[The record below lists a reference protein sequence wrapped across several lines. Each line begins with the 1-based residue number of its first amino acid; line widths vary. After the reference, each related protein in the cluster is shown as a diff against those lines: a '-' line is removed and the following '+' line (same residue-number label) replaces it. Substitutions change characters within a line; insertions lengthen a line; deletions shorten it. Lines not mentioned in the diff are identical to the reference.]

1 MARMKTN
8 RKVGQKPLS
17 EIDPVAGDTQEGGM
31 ETPGQGP
38 DSATVSVPVALN
50 PADEAQEH
58 EPGFPI
64 VGIGASAGG
73 LAAFEAFFANMPAD
87 TESGMAFVLVQHLDP
102 GHKSI
107 LTELVS
113 RYTKMRVFEV
123 VDGMQVEPNCTY
135 IIPPNKDMALLRGH
149 LHLME
154 PASPRGLR
162 LPIDFFFRSL
172 AQDRGEKA
180 ICIVLSGTGT
190 DGTLGL
196 RAVKEVGGMAMAQ
209 APSTAGYNGM
219 PNSAIGTG
227 LTDYIVPPGEM
238 PAQLIAYAQ
247 LAYSNRS
254 RRMADVS
261 EGENSGIK
269 HVLVLLRSHSGHDF
283 SFYKQNTI
291 LRRVKR
297 RMAVNQIERVDKYVQ
312 FLRQNNGELELL
324 FHELLIGVTSFFR
337 DADAFAALQE
347 KVIPS
352 LFTEKEGEQMVRV
365 WTPGCSTGEEAYSI
379 AILLQEYVEKIGQ
392 PYNFQIFATDI
403 DRESIEK
410 ARSGV
415 YPASIAL
422 DVSPE
427 RLTRFFNAQEDTFRI
442 KKSIR
447 DMVIFAEQDVTKD
460 PPFSKI
466 DLLTCRNLLIYFETE
481 LQKKVLP
488 LFHYALRQGGFLFL
502 GTSET
507 TGEFTKLFEPVDRK
521 WKLYK
526 RKGSLSQVGMAEFHL
541 PQQAVESANHPM
553 FQERKEKKP
562 NVRDLTEKLLL
573 QDYAPASV
581 LVNEKGEI
589 LFVSGHT
596 GKFLELPPGEVTN
609 NILRSARQGL
619 RLELTAALHK
629 VAENGQPVRYDGL
642 RVKINGKSQLV
653 NLIVKQTDYPYQEGG
668 LILVIFEDVAKEP
681 SPHPPEEANDLDAI
695 EAVRDMQIAG
705 LERELRSKGE
715 YLQTTIEEL
724 ETANEELKSTNEE
737 LQSTN
742 EELQST
748 NEEMETSKEE
758 LQSINEELVTVNNEL
773 QQKIESLSRANNDM
787 NNLLAGTGIGTV
799 FVDSQLN
806 VQRFTPPITQI
817 LNLIPSDVGRP
828 LSHLMPNLVNY
839 FNLEGDTRAVL
850 NDLVPR
856 ELEVQSKSGQWY
868 LMRILPYRTLENAVE
883 GAVITFVDISVLRQ
897 LRTTLHDNEERV
909 RSLEESAS
917 GMIWSVD
924 AHLRLTTFNTAFSA
938 DIRKLYGRDVELRQ
952 VMPPDWLPQAVQQEW
967 KERYKRALLGE
978 TFLEEVTL
986 SSTAGLEGQGSPM
999 RQYIIRPVLAADQK
1013 IIGVACSSR
1022 DISV

>member
-1 MARMKTN
+1 MARNHIN
-8 RKVGQKPLS
+8 RKDGQTAQPPKGSAAGGTPADMAEPPKPDLGS
-17 EIDPVAGDTQEGGM
+17 AEDGPAPVADPEEA
-31 ETPGQGP
+31 ET
-38 DSATVSVPVALN
+38 
-50 PADEAQEH
+50 ER

-73 LAAFEAFFANMPAD
+73 LAAFEAFFASMPAD

-102 GHKSI
+102 GHKSM
-107 LTELVS
+107 LTELVR
-113 RYTKMRVFEV
+113 RYTKMHVFEV
-123 VDGMQVEPNCTY
+123 TDGMEVEPNCTY
-135 IIPPNKDMALLRGH
+135 IIPPNKDMALLRGR

-172 AQDRGEKA
+172 AQDRGERA

-209 APSTAGYNGM
+209 APTTAGYNGM
-219 PNSAIGTG
+219 PASAIATG
-227 LTDYIVPPGEM
+227 QVDYILPPGEM

-254 RRMADVS
+254 RRATQIPR
-261 EGENSGIK
+261 GEISGIQ

-291 LRRVKR
+291 LRRVRR

-312 FLRQNNGELELL
+312 YLRQNSGELEML
-324 FHELLIGVTSFFR
+324 FHELLIGVTAFFR
-337 DADAFAALQE
+337 DPDAYAALQE
-347 KVIPS
+347 NVIPN
-352 LFTEKEGEQMVRV
+352 LFTQKEGERMVRV
-365 WTPGCSTGEEAYSI
+365 WAPGCSTGEEAYSI

-415 YPASIAL
+415 YPANIAL

-427 RLTRFFNAQEDTFRI
+427 RLSRFFSAQEDSFRI
-442 KKSIR
+442 KESIR
-447 DMVIFAEQDVTKD
+447 DMVIFAEQDVVKD

-466 DLLTCRNLLIYFETE
+466 DLVSCRNLLIYFEVE

-502 GTSET
+502 GTSES
-507 TGEFTKLFEPVDRK
+507 TGGFTNLFEPVDRK
-521 WKLYK
+521 WKLY
-526 RKGSLSQVGMAEFHL
+526 RCKGSLSQVNLAEFHIPPL
-541 PQQAVESANHPM
+541 AVDSANRRM
-553 FQERKEKKP
+553 FQDRREKKT
-562 NVRDLTEKLLL
+562 NVRELTEKVLL
-573 QDYAPASV
+573 QDYAPACV

-589 LFVSGHT
+589 LFVYGHT
-596 GKFLELPPGEVTN
+596 GKYLELPPGEITN
-609 NILRSARQGL
+609 SILRSARPGL

-629 VAENGQPVRYDGL
+629 VAAQGQPVRYDGL
-642 RVKINGKSQLV
+642 RVKINGDSQVV
-653 NLIVKQTDYPYQEGG
+653 NLIVKQADFPYQEGG
-668 LILVIFEDVAKEP
+668 LILVIFEDVA
-681 SPHPPEEANDLDAI
+681 PETASRLPGEDNNMPDAM
-695 EAVRDMQIAG
+695 ETVQDMQIAG
-705 LERELRSKGE
+705 LERELHVKEE

-773 QQKIESLSRANNDM
+773 QQKIESLARANNDM

-799 FVDSQLN
+799 FVDTHLN
-806 VQRFTPPITQI
+806 VQRFTPAVTQI
-817 LNLIPSDVGRP
+817 LNLIPGDVGRP
-828 LSHLMPNLVNY
+828 LSHLMPNLVHY
-839 FNLEGDTRAVL
+839 LNLEEDTRKVL
-850 NDLVPR
+850 DDLAPR
-856 ELEVQSKSGQWY
+856 ELEVQAKSGEWY
-868 LMRILPYRTLENAVE
+868 LMRILPYRTLENAIE
-883 GAVITFVDISVLRQ
+883 GAVITFVNISVLKQ
-897 LRTTLHDNEERV
+897 LRATLHDNEERV
-909 RSLEESAS
+909 RSLEGTAGE
-917 GMIWSVD
+917 MTWSID
-924 AHLRLTTFNTAFSA
+924 AGLHLTTFNTAFNE
-938 DIRKLYGRDVELRQ
+938 DMRKKYGREVKLGQ
-952 VMPPDWLPQAVQQEW
+952 LMPPDWLPPGVQQEW
-967 KERYKRALLGE
+967 SARYQRALLGE
-978 TFLEEVTL
+978 TFMEETTPSATSGPWAVVH
-986 SSTAGLEGQGSPM
+986 
-999 RQYIIRPVLAADQK
+999 QYILRPVLAANLK
-1013 IIGVACSSR
+1013 VIGVSCSNR
-1022 DISV
+1022 VISL

>member
-1 MARMKTN
+1 MARKKTS
-8 RKVGQKPLS
+8 RMVGQKPYPAEDQQVGKESLAGKDGG
-17 EIDPVAGDTQEGGM
+17 EPPVAGNTA
-31 ETPGQGP
+31 
-38 DSATVSVPVALN
+38 DSAPAGLN
-50 PADEAQEH
+50 PEGATAEG

-73 LAAFEAFFANMPAD
+73 LAAFEAFFASMPPD

-102 GHKSI
+102 SHKSI
-107 LTELVS
+107 LTELVR
-113 RYTKMRVFEV
+113 RYTKMQVFEV
-123 VDGMQVEPNCTY
+123 TDGLAVEPNCTY
-135 IIPPNKDMALLRGH
+135 IIPPNRDMALLRGH

-154 PASPRGLR
+154 PAMPRGLR

-172 AQDRGEKA
+172 AQDRGERA

-196 RAVKEVGGMAMAQ
+196 RAVKETGGMAMAQ
-209 APSTAGYNGM
+209 APTTAGYDGM

-227 LTDYIVPPGEM
+227 LADYILPPGEM

-247 LAYSNRS
+247 LAYSHKS
-254 RRMADVS
+254 RRTAELPV
-261 EGENSGIK
+261 GETSGIQ

-291 LRRVKR
+291 MRRVKR
-297 RMAVNQIERVDKYVQ
+297 RMAVNQIERVEKYVQ
-312 FLRQNNGELELL
+312 YLRQNNCELDML

-337 DADAFAALQE
+337 DPDAFAALEE

-352 LFTEKEGEQMVRV
+352 LFTEKDGERMVRV
-365 WTPGCSTGEEAYSI
+365 WAPGCSTGEEAYSI

-410 ARSGV
+410 ARGGV

-427 RLTRFFNAQEDTFRI
+427 RLNRFFNAQEDSLRI

-447 DMVIFAEQDVTKD
+447 DMVIFAEQDVVKD

-466 DLLTCRNLLIYFETE
+466 DLVICRNLLIYFDVE

-502 GTSET
+502 GTSES
-507 TGEFTKLFEPVDRK
+507 TGEFTSLFEPVDRK

-526 RKGSLSQVGMAEFHL
+526 RKGSLAQASMAEFHI
-541 PQQAVESANHPM
+541 PQPAVESAAHHI

-589 LFVSGHT
+589 LYVYGHT
-596 GKFLELPPGEVTN
+596 GKFLELPPGEITN

-629 VAENGQPVRYDGL
+629 VAANGQPVRYDGL
-642 RVKINGKSQLV
+642 RVKINGESQLV
-653 NLIVKQTDYPYQEGG
+653 NLVVRQTDYPYQEGD
-668 LILVIFEDVAKEP
+668 LILIIFEEVASQP
-681 SPHPPEEANDLDAI
+681 SVRLPEEKNSLDAM

-705 LERELRSKGE
+705 LERELRSKEE

-773 QQKIESLSRANNDM
+773 QQKIDSLSHANNDM

-839 FNLEGDTRAVL
+839 NNLEGDTRAVL
-850 NDLVPR
+850 DDLAPR
-856 ELEVQSKSGQWY
+856 ELEVQAKGGQWY

-883 GAVITFVDISVLRQ
+883 GAVITFVDISVLKQ
-897 LRTTLHDNEERV
+897 LRTTLQDNELRF

-917 GMIWSVD
+917 GMTWAID
-924 AHLRLTTFNTAFSA
+924 AGQHLTTFNTAFSA
-938 DIRKLYGRDVELRQ
+938 DIRKRYGREVELGQ
-952 VMPPDWLPQAVQQEW
+952 LMPPDWMPQAEQQEW
-967 KERYKRALLGE
+967 KVRYKRALLGE

-986 SSTAGLEGQGSPM
+986 SPLTGQGGAL
-999 RQYIIRPVLAADQK
+999 RQYIVRPVLAANQNVN
-1013 IIGVACSSR
+1013 GVACSSR
-1022 DISV
+1022 DIAV

>member
-1 MARMKTN
+1 MARSKTY
-8 RKVGQKPLS
+8 RKPGQSPQP
-17 EIDPVAGDTQEGGM
+17 EADFATQEALAGKA
-31 ETPGQGP
+31 ELFAQGSGSAEDSSAPAVNP
-38 DSATVSVPVALN
+38 DK
-50 PADEAQEH
+50 ADAER

-73 LAAFEAFFANMPAD
+73 LAAFEAFFASMPAD

-102 GHKSI
+102 GHKSM
-107 LTELVS
+107 LTEIVR
-113 RYTKMRVFEV
+113 RYTKMQVFEV
-123 VDGMQVEPNCTY
+123 ADGMAVEPNCTY
-135 IIPPNKDMALLRGH
+135 IIPPNRDMALMRGH

-172 AQDRGEKA
+172 AQDRGERA

-196 RAVKEVGGMAMAQ
+196 RAVKEAGGMAMAQ

-219 PNSAIGTG
+219 PNSAISTG
-227 LTDYIVPPGEM
+227 LADYILPPGEM
-238 PAQLIAYAQ
+238 AAQLIAYAQ
-247 LAYSNRS
+247 LAYSNKS
-254 RRMADVS
+254 RPTAELPV
-261 EGENSGIK
+261 GEISGIQ

-297 RMAVNQIERVDKYVQ
+297 RMAVNQIERVEKYVQ
-312 FLRQNNGELELL
+312 YLRQNNGELELL

-337 DADAFAALQE
+337 DPDAYAALQE

-352 LFTEKEGEQMVRV
+352 LFTEKEGERIVRV
-365 WTPGCSTGEEAYSI
+365 WAPGCSTGEEAYSI
-379 AILLQEYVEKIGQ
+379 AIFLQEYVEKIGQ

-422 DVSPE
+422 DVSSE
-427 RLTRFFNAQEDTFRI
+427 RLNRFFNAQEDSFRI

-447 DMVIFAEQDVTKD
+447 DIVVFAEQDVTKD

-466 DLLTCRNLLIYFETE
+466 DLLTCRNLLIYFDVD

-507 TGEFTKLFEPVDRK
+507 TGEFTSLFEPIDRK

-526 RKGSLSQVGMAEFHL
+526 RKGSLPQANMAEFHI
-541 PQQAVESANHPM
+541 PQLAVESGTHHI

-562 NVRDLTEKLLL
+562 NVRDLTERLLL

-589 LFVSGHT
+589 LYVYGHT
-596 GKFLELPPGEVTN
+596 GKFLELPPGEITN

-619 RLELTAALHK
+619 RLELAAALHK
-629 VAENGQPVRYDGL
+629 VAAQGQSVRYDGL
-642 RVKINGKSQLV
+642 RVKINGDSQVV
-653 NLIVKQTDYPYQEGG
+653 NLIVRQTDYPYQEGG
-668 LILVIFEDVAKEP
+668 LILVIFEEVALEP
-681 SPHPPEEANDLDAI
+681 SPRPPQEENPLDAM
-695 EAVRDMQIAG
+695 EAARDMQIAG
-705 LERELRSKGE
+705 LERELRSKEE

-758 LQSINEELVTVNNEL
+758 LQSINEELVTVNSEL
-773 QQKIESLSRANNDM
+773 QQKIESLSHANNDM

-799 FVDSQLN
+799 FVDTHLN
-806 VQRFTPPITQI
+806 IQRFTPAATQI
-817 LNLIPSDVGRP
+817 LNLIPGDVGRP

-839 FNLEGDTRAVL
+839 MNLEGDTQAVL
-850 NDLVPR
+850 NDLARR
-856 ELEVQSKSGQWY
+856 EMEVQAKSGQWY

-883 GAVITFVDISVLRQ
+883 GAVITFVDISVLKQ
-897 LRTTLHDNEERV
+897 LRATLQDNEERFK
-909 RSLEESAS
+909 SLEETAS
-917 GMIWSVD
+917 GMTWSVD
-924 AHLRLTTFNTAFSA
+924 AGLHLTTFNTAF
-938 DIRKLYGRDVELRQ
+938 DEDMRKKYGCEVKLGQ
-952 VMPPDWLPQAVQQEW
+952 VMPPDWLPSGVQQEW
-967 KERYKRALLGE
+967 TARYQRALLGE
-978 TFLEEVTL
+978 TFMEDAVLA
-986 SSTAGLEGQGSPM
+986 STTGRVAVV
-999 RQYIIRPVLAADQK
+999 RQYILRPVLAANQK
-1013 IIGVACSSR
+1013 VIGVDCSGR